1 MRIFYIAL
9 LLSIISSVR
18 AEDTGFICEIP
29 GQFEEQKNLKVYSM
43 AQAIR
48 KKGCKVGDIFKS
60 VTPNPRELAAHL
72 CNFDKYIYQGGE
84 RGQFGYTD
92 LMCVLKRTEPRPT
105 RKENTD
111 GSQQS

>member
-1 MRIFYIAL
+1 MRILFIAL
-9 LLSIISSVR
+9 LFPAISSVE

-29 GQFEEQKNLKVYSM
+29 GQFEEQRNLKVYSM

-48 KKGCKVGDIFKS
+48 KKGCEVGDIFKS
-60 VTPNPRELAAHL
+60 ITPNPRELAAHL
-72 CNFDKYIYQGGE
+72 CDFDKYIYQGGE

-105 RKENTD
+105 RKEKMD
-111 GSQQS
+111 GLPQS